1 MQRQDPIIEKWR
13 KAVIDNI
20 MPKNV
25 WNNEDLSMKKQFK
38 NLRMKRGLLFRVIS
52 EEDREIEQLVIP
64 LDHRDDILKSLHNDV
79 GHPGKERTLR
89 LLRDRFYWPGMT
101 TSVEKWVT
109 KCERCLRRKSSTN
122 ERAPLVNVSTTY
134 PLELV
139 CFDYLTLEP
148 SKGGISNILV
158 ITDHFTKYAMAI
170 PTRNQTARTTAEVFF
185 NNFVVN
191 LGIPTRLHSNQG
203 ANFESDIIKE
213 LCVLMKTKK
222 THTTPY
228 HPQGNA
234 GPERFNR
241 TLLDMLGTLETSQKE
256 DWKKY
261 INSFVYFYNTT
272 PHESIKLSPFE
283 VMFGRKPRLPID
295 LEYAAI
301 AEETASRTTKDYIQD
316 LKDKLETTRK
326 IVEKHVDKAKAKQ
339 KKQYD
344 KRSTPVK
351 LCIGDRVLVK
361 VVAFEGK
368 HKIADKFEK
377 ETYQIVDQPRPEV
390 PVFKLKSDETGMEKT
405 LHRNLLVKVQGHEM
419 TEDADVANTDDSVET
434 VEVEETDKILQ
445 VKRMHDV
452 MPNDESDYEDGDSV
466 YKTHLYG
473 DAHKSVVGAQQK
485 EVELPHKHQEDRLE
499 ETKDDKKIAED
510 ENSKDDVEEE
520 DEDHPHGAETEDE
533 LQGQRDGQD
542 RTENKDTKD
551 DEEKD
556 AAIEHQHTDLPIP
569 APRRSSR
576 LRKPPDR
583 LGDYVSK
590 VMSPRPFDNRLHALQ
605 ELMNSGIINNLDSE
619 TAHRL
624 IAAIMN
630 G

>member
-1 MQRQDPIIEKWR
+1 
-13 KAVIDNI
+13 
-20 MPKNV
+20 
-25 WNNEDLSMKKQFK
+25 
-38 NLRMKRGLLFRVIS
+38 
-52 EEDREIEQLVIP
+52 
-64 LDHRDDILKSLHNDV
+64 
-79 GHPGKERTLR
+79 
-89 LLRDRFYWPGMT
+89 
-101 TSVEKWVT
+101 
-109 KCERCLRRKSSTN
+109 
-122 ERAPLVNVSTTY
+122 
-134 PLELV
+134 
-139 CFDYLTLEP
+139 
-148 SKGGISNILV
+148 
-158 ITDHFTKYAMAI
+158 MAI

-191 LGIPTRLHSNQG
+191 LGIPTRLHSDQG

-213 LCVLMKTKK
+213 LCVLMNTKK

-261 INSFVYFYNTT
+261 INSLVYFYNTT

-351 LCIGDRVLVK
+351 LCIGKRVLVK

-377 ETYQIVDQPRPEV
+377 ETYQIVDQPRPEI
-390 PVFKLKSDETGMEKT
+390 PVFKLKSDETVMEKT

-434 VEVEETDKILQ
+434 VEVEETDKILE
-445 VKRMHDV
+445 VKRMHGV

-485 EVELPHKHQEDRLE
+485 EVEMPHKHQEDRLE

-520 DEDHPHGAETEDE
+520 DEDHPHGPETEDE

-542 RTENKDTKD
+542 RTENEDTKD